1 MISLKTGQM
10 LDESGNPVAKAVV
23 KFADKTRTVD
33 ERNYWKISEL
43 PTAIYTIIISRLERR
58 IKKRLY

>member
-1 MISLKTGQM
+1 M